1 MDHILRYANL
11 SVLPIIIIISGES
24 VGLRKLVFVVV
35 YILLASKSLV
45 IGSAVQLLDPDTQD
59 FAC

>member
-1 MDHILRYANL
+1 MLI